1 MRLLVILLLS
11 APVFSMAQNRDF
23 YKLEILYD
31 QGHYKKVLKQS
42 NKLMLKP
49 EYEKAILPSYYK
61 SMSML
66 QLYRNEKWRKRNP
79 KALYEAVALFLETKK
94 RDEGGKVFAAHLYE
108 IQSLKRDYDYF
119 IEALEQDTKKNAAL
133 ISSVQMAYS
142 KLFSGVQDMQDIKP
156 TSPAPPPLTD
166 ISDLRKNIVA
176 FAYKYVGVKYRS
188 GGINPSGF
196 DCSGFVTF
204 VFTEFKIDLPR
215 ISRDQQ
221 KKASP
226 LKVGDVQPGDLVFFA
241 NGSDVNHV
249 GIVTQNKNG
258 IVSMIHSSSSQ
269 GIVVTEINTSNYWK
283 NRVHSYGTFIK

>member
-1 MRLLVILLLS
+1 MRLLFIFFIFCPILS
-11 APVFSMAQNRDF
+11 FAQNRDF
-23 YKLEILYD
+23 DKLEILYD
-31 QGHYKKVLKQS
+31 QGHYKKVLRNAS
-42 NKLMLKP
+42 KLISKP
-49 EYEKAILPSYYK
+49 EYSNAVLPSYYK
-61 SMSML
+61 AMSML
-66 QLYRNEKWRKRNP
+66 QLYRNEKWRRRNP
-79 KALYEAVALFLETKK
+79 KALDDGVTLFLEMKK
-94 RDEGGKVFAAHLYE
+94 RDGEGKVFAAHVYE
-108 IQSLKRDYDYF
+108 IQALKRDYDYF
-119 IEALEQDTKKNAAL
+119 IEVLEQDTKKNATL
-133 ISSVQMAYS
+133 ISSVRIAYS
-142 KLFSGVQDMQDIKP
+142 KLFSGVQDMQDLKP
-156 TSPAPPPLTD
+156 ASATPPPLTD

-176 FAYKYVGVKYRS
+176 FAYKYVGKKYRS
-188 GGINPSGF
+188 GGTDPSGF
-196 DCSGFVTF
+196 DCSGFVIF

-241 NGSDVNHV
+241 NGADVNHV

>member
-1 MRLLVILLLS
+1 MRLLFIFFIFCPILS
-11 APVFSMAQNRDF
+11 FAQNRDF
-23 YKLEILYD
+23 DKLEILYD
-31 QGHYKKVLKQS
+31 QGHYKKVLRNAS
-42 NKLMLKP
+42 KLMSKP
-49 EYEKAILPSYYK
+49 EYSNSVLPSYYK
-61 SMSML
+61 AMSML
-66 QLYRNEKWRKRNP
+66 QLYRNDKWRRRNP
-79 KALYEAVALFLETKK
+79 KALDEGVTLFLEMKK
-94 RDEGGKVFAAHLYE
+94 RDGEGKVFAAHVYE
-108 IQSLKRDYDYF
+108 IQALKRDYDYF
-119 IEALEQDTKKNAAL
+119 IEVLEQDTKKNAAL
-133 ISSVQMAYS
+133 ISSVRMAYS
-142 KLFSGVQDMQDIKP
+142 KLFSGVQDMQDLKP
-156 TSPAPPPLTD
+156 ASATPPPLTD

-176 FAYKYVGVKYRS
+176 FAYKYVGKKYRS
-188 GGINPSGF
+188 GGTDPSGF

-241 NGSDVNHV
+241 NGADVNHV

>member
-1 MRLLVILLLS
+1 
-11 APVFSMAQNRDF
+11 
-23 YKLEILYD
+23 
-31 QGHYKKVLKQS
+31 
-42 NKLMLKP
+42 
-49 EYEKAILPSYYK
+49 
-61 SMSML
+61 MSML
-66 QLYRNEKWRKRNP
+66 QLYRNDKWRRRNP
-79 KALYEAVALFLETKK
+79 KALDEGVTLFLEMKK
-94 RDEGGKVFAAHLYE
+94 RDGEGKVFAAHVYE
-108 IQSLKRDYDYF
+108 IQALKRDYDYF
-119 IEALEQDTKKNAAL
+119 IEVLEQDTKKNAAL
-133 ISSVQMAYS
+133 ISSVRMAYS
-142 KLFSGVQDMQDIKP
+142 KLFSGVQDMHDLKP
-156 TSPAPPPLTD
+156 ASATPPPLTD

-176 FAYKYVGVKYRS
+176 FAYKYVGKKYRS
-188 GGINPSGF
+188 GGTDPSGF

-241 NGSDVNHV
+241 NGADVNHV